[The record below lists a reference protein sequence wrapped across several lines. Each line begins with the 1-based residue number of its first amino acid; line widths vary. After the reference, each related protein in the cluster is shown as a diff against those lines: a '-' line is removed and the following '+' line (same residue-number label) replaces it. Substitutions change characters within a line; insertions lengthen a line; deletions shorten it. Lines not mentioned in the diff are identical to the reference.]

1 MAVLTPGGTSGYN
14 FEKFARTVEAATYQ
28 KMKFIPRIKDIER
41 LYDQITVRK
50 HTRASASTLT
60 QSQSGVGSG
69 LTYSTT
75 AGTPVVV
82 TPAGQYVAI
91 AWSANEE
98 SQVEFDIPGEVQSEL
113 TQALAEASETSACAN
128 IATLTNFM
136 SDTGVDAAMF
146 RVAYGRLMGFTNGVA
161 TPGSDPQVY
170 GIFSHTQYPN
180 LASIPEFNN
189 AEVRGDS
196 ENPNVKG
203 IWMRGGGVMLMLTT
217 VLTEDANGIHNCLFL
232 PEAFVISWNK
242 RSQVVRDRDG
252 LQQSLICFNN
262 FGSAVLHNERAIGM
276 RTTVSAIA

>member
-14 FEKFARTVEAATYQ
+14 FEKFARKVEAATYQ
-28 KMKFIPRIKDIER
+28 KMLFLPRIREAER
-41 LYDQITVRK
+41 LFDQLTVRK
-50 HTRASASTLT
+50 HLRASASTLG
-60 QSQSGVGSG
+60 QSTAGINGDI
-69 LTYSTT
+69 TKSTT
-75 AGTPVVV
+75 ADTPVTI

-98 SQVEFDIPGEVQSEL
+98 SQVEFDIPSEVQGEL
-113 TQALAEASETSACAN
+113 EQALAEASDTSGLAN
-128 IATLTNFM
+128 VISLTNNLT
-136 SDTGVDAAMF
+136 DTGVDASMF
-146 RVAYGRLMGFTNGVA
+146 RKAYGRLMGFTNGVA

-170 GIFSHTQYPN
+170 GIFSNTQYPN

-217 VLTEDANGIHNCLFL
+217 VVTTDASGTHNCLFL
-232 PEAFVISWNK
+232 PEAFNVSWNK
-242 RSQVVRDRDG
+242 RSQVIKDRDA

-262 FGSAVLHNERAIGM
+262 FGTAVIHNARAIDM
-276 RTTVSAIA
+276 ITTVSAL